1 MRVCLRACVHSYLGS
16 VAAQIRYSNST
27 TSSHPGLWQYP
38 AEYYVINERAP
49 DGTTVDIVMF
59 DSIIL
64 LGVGEKLADGS
75 ISPPTGPADA
85 SAAET
90 QWQWIEQQL
99 ATSQADYL
107 FTAAHYPV
115 WSVRNCVQF
124 HSILSV
130 GVLLTSHCLAVGY

>member
-1 MRVCLRACVHSYLGS
+1 MCACVPSYPGS

-38 AEYYVINERAP
+38 AEYYVIHERAP

-64 LGVGEKLADGS
+64 LGVGEKLTDGS

-115 WSVRNCVQF
+115 WSVRVQF
-124 HSILSV
+124 HSIV
-130 GVLLTSHCLAVGY
+130 